1 MAMRFTLRQIE
12 YFVAVGELG
21 SIALASERLH
31 ISSPS
36 ISTAISQLETTLGLQ
51 LFIRQHAQGLALTP
65 AGRRVLGEAK
75 TLLAQAQALHGV
87 AGEISGEVRGAI
99 TIGSLVTLAPLILPG
114 LRRGF
119 EAAHPNAELRQF
131 TAHQAALLEGLRDAK
146 VDIALTYDLEI
157 PQDIRFEPL
166 TGLPPLA
173 LIAPDH
179 PLAGA
184 GEVTLE
190 QLAQEKLIL
199 LDLPLSREYF
209 LSLFQ
214 QAGLRPRIAERVPDM
229 SMIRSM
235 VANGFG
241 YGLANMRPLTDIAP
255 DGTRLVTVPV
265 GGDHQPLMLGMAT
278 ARTRS
283 KPRILEAFEE
293 HCRAAITDTHIPG
306 MMPVR

>member
-1 MAMRFTLRQIE
+1 MATRFTLRQIE

-21 SIALASERLH
+21 SIALAAERLH

-75 TLLAQAQALHGV
+75 TLLAQAQVLHGV

-99 TIGSLVTLAPLILPG
+99 TIGSLVTVAPLILPG
-114 LRRGF
+114 LRRSF
-119 EAAHPNAELRQF
+119 EAAHPNAELHQF
-131 TAHQAALLEGLRDAK
+131 TGHQAALLEGLRDAK
-146 VDIALTYDLEI
+146 VDIALTYDMEI
-157 PQDIRFEPL
+157 PQDIGFEPL
-166 TGLPPLA
+166 IGLPPLA
-173 LIAPDH
+173 LVAADH

-184 GEVTLE
+184 TEITLE
-190 QLAQEKLIL
+190 ELATEKLIL

-209 LSLFQ
+209 LSLYR

-229 SMIRSM
+229 GVIRSM

-241 YGLANMRPLTDIAP
+241 YTLANMRPLTDIAP
-255 DGTRLVTVPV
+255 DGSRLATVPV
-265 GGDHQPLMLGMAT
+265 AGGHPPLMLGLAT
-278 ARTRS
+278 ARMRS
-283 KPRILEAFEE
+283 KPRVLEAFEE
-293 HCRAAITDTHIPG
+293 HCRAAITDHCIPG
-306 MMPVR
+306 MMPLD